1 MAELT
6 SFGYSAGDSLLH
18 RIDTRFKIISIILL
32 SLVNLNVNFGGL
44 GLLTVILLGVIIYAR
59 LPLVSGFKELRYFL
73 ILLILIF
80 ITRVFST
87 DGIEVVNLK
96 YFTISRQGITN
107 GIRVCWRL
115 ALIVILGF
123 AFISTT
129 PPSAIKAAVQWF
141 LKPVPFIPEKKVAV
155 MMGLILRF
163 IPVILDQARE
173 TAEAQKAR
181 AVENR
186 KNPVY
191 PVILDQAR
199 ETAEA
204 QKARAVENR
213 KNPVYRLTKFGF
225 PLIRRTF
232 ERADDLV
239 VAMEARAFSE
249 HRTDPE
255 LNADQRDWICL
266 LVVGCFCVWLILW

>member
-6 SFGYSAGDSLLH
+6 SFGFSAGDSLLH
-18 RIDTRFKIISIILL
+18 RMDARFKIISIVFL
-32 SLVNLNVNFGGL
+32 SLVSLSVNFKGL
-44 GLLTVILLGVIIYAR
+44 GLLTVIVLGVMVYAR
-59 LPLVSGFKELRYFL
+59 LPVIAGFKELRYFL
-73 ILLILIF
+73 ILLFLVF
-80 ITRVFST
+80 ATRVLAT
-87 DGIEVVNLK
+87 DGTPIINLE
-96 YFTISRQGITN
+96 YFTISMQGVTG

-115 ALIVILGF
+115 ALIVMLGF

-163 IPVILDQARE
+163 V
-173 TAEAQKAR
+173 
-181 AVENR
+181 
-186 KNPVY
+186 

-225 PLIRRTF
+225 PLMRRTF

-239 VAMEARAFSE
+239 IAMEARAFTE

-255 LNADQRDWICL
+255 LTVDKSDWIVLIIVCGL
-266 LVVGCFCVWLILW
+266 CVSLILW

>member
-6 SFGYSAGDSLLH
+6 SFSYIAGDSLLH
-18 RIDTRFKIISIILL
+18 RLDARFKIISIIFL
-32 SLVNLNVNFGGL
+32 SLVSLNVYFRGL
-44 GLLTVILLGVIIYAR
+44 GLLTIILLGVIFYAR
-59 LPLVSGFKELRYFL
+59 LPLASGFKELRYFL
-73 ILLILIF
+73 ILLLLIF
-80 ITRVFST
+80 VTRLLST
-87 DGIEVVNLK
+87 DGTPVINLK
-96 YFTISRQGITN
+96 YFTISMQGITN
-107 GIRVCWRL
+107 GILVCWRL
-115 ALIVILGF
+115 ALVVILGF

-129 PPSAIKAAVQWF
+129 PSSAIKAAVQWF

-163 IPVILDQARE
+163 V
-173 TAEAQKAR
+173 
-181 AVENR
+181 
-186 KNPVY
+186 

-225 PLIRRTF
+225 PLIRRIF

-239 VAMEARAFSE
+239 VAMEARCFTE
-249 HRTDPE
+249 NRTDPE
-255 LNADQRDWICL
+255 LVAQKRDWVALMIVCCL
-266 LVVGCFCVWLILW
+266 CVALTFI

>member
-6 SFGYSAGDSLLH
+6 SFSYIAGHSLLH
-18 RIDTRFKIISIILL
+18 RIDARFKIISIIFL
-32 SLVNLNVNFGGL
+32 SLVSLNLNFRGL
-44 GLLTVILLGVIIYAR
+44 GLLTVILLGVIFYAR
-59 LPLVSGFKELRYFL
+59 LPLASGVKELRYFL
-73 ILLILIF
+73 ILLLLIF
-80 ITRVFST
+80 VTRVLST
-87 DGIEVVNLK
+87 DGTPVINLK
-96 YFTISRQGITN
+96 YFTISMQGITN
-107 GIRVCWRL
+107 GVLVCWRL

-123 AFISTT
+123 AFISAT
-129 PPSAIKAAVQWF
+129 PPSAIKAAVQWL

-163 IPVILDQARE
+163 V
-173 TAEAQKAR
+173 
-181 AVENR
+181 
-186 KNPVY
+186 

-239 VAMEARAFSE
+239 LAMEARAFTE

-255 LNADQRDWICL
+255 LTADKRDWVA
-266 LVVGCFCVWLILW
+266 LVVVCCLCVSLTIL

>member
-1 MAELT
+1 
-6 SFGYSAGDSLLH
+6 
-18 RIDTRFKIISIILL
+18 
-32 SLVNLNVNFGGL
+32 LNVYFRGL
-44 GLLTVILLGVIIYAR
+44 GLLTIILLSVILYAR
-59 LPLVSGFKELRYFL
+59 LPLASGFKELRYFF
-73 ILLILIF
+73 ILLLLIF
-80 ITRVFST
+80 VTRLLST
-87 DGIEVVNLK
+87 DGTPVINLK
-96 YFTISRQGITN
+96 YFTISMQGITN
-107 GIRVCWRL
+107 GILVCWRL

-129 PPSAIKAAVQWF
+129 RPSAIKAAVQWF
-141 LKPVPFIPEKKVAV
+141 LKPVPFIPETKVAV

-163 IPVILDQARE
+163 V
-173 TAEAQKAR
+173 
-181 AVENR
+181 
-186 KNPVY
+186 

-225 PLIRRTF
+225 PLIRRIF

-239 VAMEARAFSE
+239 AAMEARAYTE

-255 LNADQRDWICL
+255 LTADKKDWVALMVVCCL
-266 LVVGCFCVWLILW
+266 CVSLAII

>member
-6 SFGYSAGDSLLH
+6 CFGYSAGDSLLH
-18 RIDTRFKIISIILL
+18 RIDARFKIISIIFL
-32 SLVNLNVNFGGL
+32 SLVNLNVYFRGL
-44 GLLTVILLGVIIYAR
+44 GLLTIILLSVILYAR
-59 LPLVSGFKELRYFL
+59 LPLASGFRELRYFF
-73 ILLILIF
+73 ILLLLIF
-80 ITRVFST
+80 VTRLLST
-87 DGIEVVNLK
+87 DGTPVINLK
-96 YFTISRQGITN
+96 YFTISMQGITN
-107 GIRVCWRL
+107 GILVCWRL

-129 PPSAIKAAVQWF
+129 RPSAIKAAVQWF
-141 LKPVPFIPEKKVAV
+141 LKPVPFIPETKVAV

-163 IPVILDQARE
+163 V
-173 TAEAQKAR
+173 
-181 AVENR
+181 
-186 KNPVY
+186 

-225 PLIRRTF
+225 PLIRRIF

-239 VAMEARAFSE
+239 AAMEARAYTE

-255 LNADQRDWICL
+255 LTADKKDWVALMVVCCL
-266 LVVGCFCVWLILW
+266 CVSLTII

>member
-6 SFGYSAGDSLLH
+6 SCSYIAGNSLLH
-18 RIDTRFKIISIILL
+18 RLDARFKIISIIFL
-32 SLVNLNVNFGGL
+32 SLVSLNLNFRGL
-44 GLLTVILLGVIIYAR
+44 GLLTVILLGVIFYAR
-59 LPLVSGFKELRYFL
+59 LPLASGVKELRYFL
-73 ILLILIF
+73 ILLLLIF
-80 ITRVFST
+80 VTRVLST
-87 DGIEVVNLK
+87 DGTPVINPK
-96 YFTISRQGITN
+96 YFTISMQGITN
-107 GIRVCWRL
+107 GVLVCWRL

-123 AFISTT
+123 AFISAT
-129 PPSAIKAAVQWF
+129 PPSAIKAAVQWL

-163 IPVILDQARE
+163 V
-173 TAEAQKAR
+173 
-181 AVENR
+181 
-186 KNPVY
+186 

-239 VAMEARAFSE
+239 LAMEARAFTE

-255 LNADQRDWICL
+255 LTADKRDWVA
-266 LVVGCFCVWLILW
+266 LVVVCCLCVSLTIL

>member
-6 SFGYSAGDSLLH
+6 SFSYIAGDSILH
-18 RIDTRFKIISIILL
+18 RTDARFKILFIILL
-32 SLVNLNVNFGGL
+32 SLVSLNEYFRGL
-44 GLLTVILLGVIIYAR
+44 GLLTIILLGVIFYAR
-59 LPLVSGFKELRYFL
+59 LPLASGFKELRYFL
-73 ILLILIF
+73 ILLLLIF
-80 ITRVFST
+80 VTRLLST
-87 DGIEVVNLK
+87 DGTPVINLK
-96 YFTISRQGITN
+96 YFTISMQGITN
-107 GIRVCWRL
+107 GILVCWRL

-129 PPSAIKAAVQWF
+129 PPSTIKAAVQWF

-163 IPVILDQARE
+163 VPVILDQARE
-173 TAEAQKAR
+173 
-181 AVENR
+181 
-186 KNPVY
+186 
-191 PVILDQAR
+191 I
-199 ETAEA
+199 AEA

-225 PLIRRTF
+225 PLIRRIF

-239 VAMEARAFSE
+239 VAMEARAFTE

-255 LNADQRDWICL
+255 LTADKKDWIALMVVCCL
-266 LVVGCFCVWLILW
+266 WVSLAIL

>member
-6 SFGYSAGDSLLH
+6 SFSYIAGDSLLH
-18 RIDTRFKIISIILL
+18 RLDARFKIISIIFL
-32 SLVNLNVNFGGL
+32 SLVSLNVYFRGL
-44 GLLTVILLGVIIYAR
+44 GLLTIILLGVIFYAR
-59 LPLVSGFKELRYFL
+59 LPLASGFKELRYFL
-73 ILLILIF
+73 ILLLLIF
-80 ITRVFST
+80 VTRLLST
-87 DGIEVVNLK
+87 DGTPVINLK
-96 YFTISRQGITN
+96 YFTISMQGITN
-107 GIRVCWRL
+107 GILVCWRL

-129 PPSAIKAAVQWF
+129 PPSAIKAAAQWF

-163 IPVILDQARE
+163 V
-173 TAEAQKAR
+173 
-181 AVENR
+181 
-186 KNPVY
+186 

-225 PLIRRTF
+225 PLIRRIF

-239 VAMEARAFSE
+239 VAMEARCFTE
-249 HRTDPE
+249 NRTDPE
-255 LNADQRDWICL
+255 LVAQKRDWVALMIVCCL
-266 LVVGCFCVWLILW
+266 CVALTWV

>member
-6 SFGYSAGDSLLH
+6 SFSYIAGDSILH
-18 RIDTRFKIISIILL
+18 RIDARFKILFIILL
-32 SLVNLNVNFGGL
+32 SLVSLNEYFRGL
-44 GLLTVILLGVIIYAR
+44 GLLTIILLGVIFYAR
-59 LPLVSGFKELRYFL
+59 LPLASGFKELRYFL
-73 ILLILIF
+73 ILLLLIF
-80 ITRVFST
+80 VTRLLST
-87 DGIEVVNLK
+87 DGTPVINLK
-96 YFTISRQGITN
+96 YFTISMQGITN
-107 GIRVCWRL
+107 GILVCWRL
-115 ALIVILGF
+115 ALIVILGL

-163 IPVILDQARE
+163 V
-173 TAEAQKAR
+173 
-181 AVENR
+181 
-186 KNPVY
+186 

-213 KNPVYRLTKFGF
+213 KNPVYRLTKFSF

-239 VAMEARAFSE
+239 AAMEARAFTE

-255 LNADQRDWICL
+255 LTADKRDWVALMVVCCL
-266 LVVGCFCVWLILW
+266 GVSLIII

>member
-6 SFGYSAGDSLLH
+6 SFSYIAGDSLLH
-18 RIDTRFKIISIILL
+18 RLDARFKIISIIFL
-32 SLVNLNVNFGGL
+32 SLVSLNVYFRGL
-44 GLLTVILLGVIIYAR
+44 GLLTIILLGVIFYAR
-59 LPLVSGFKELRYFL
+59 LPLASGFKELRYFL
-73 ILLILIF
+73 ILLLLIF
-80 ITRVFST
+80 VTRLLST
-87 DGIEVVNLK
+87 DGTPVINLK
-96 YFTISRQGITN
+96 YFTISMQGITN
-107 GIRVCWRL
+107 GILVCWRL

-129 PPSAIKAAVQWF
+129 PPSAIKAAAQWF

-163 IPVILDQARE
+163 V
-173 TAEAQKAR
+173 
-181 AVENR
+181 
-186 KNPVY
+186 

-225 PLIRRTF
+225 PLIRRIF

-239 VAMEARAFSE
+239 VAMEARCFTE
-249 HRTDPE
+249 NRTDPE
-255 LNADQRDWICL
+255 LVAQKRDWVALMIVCCL
-266 LVVGCFCVWLILW
+266 CVALTFI

>member
-18 RIDTRFKIISIILL
+18 RMDARFKIISIIFL
-32 SLVNLNVNFGGL
+32 SLVSLNVYFRGIGL
-44 GLLTVILLGVIIYAR
+44 MTTILLGVIFYAR
-59 LPLVSGFKELRYFL
+59 LPLAAAFKELRYFL
-73 ILLILIF
+73 IMLLLIF
-80 ITRVFST
+80 VTRVLST
-87 DGIEVVNLK
+87 AGTPVINLQ
-96 YFTISRQGITN
+96 YFTISMQGIYN
-107 GIRVCWRL
+107 GILVCWRL
-115 ALIVILGF
+115 AVIVILGF

-163 IPVILDQARE
+163 V
-173 TAEAQKAR
+173 
-181 AVENR
+181 
-186 KNPVY
+186 

-239 VAMEARAFSE
+239 AAMEARAFTE
-249 HRTDPE
+249 DRTDPE
-255 LNADQRDWICL
+255 LTADKRDWVTL
-266 LVVGCFCVWLILW
+266 LVVCCLCVSLTIM

>member
-6 SFGYSAGDSLLH
+6 SFSYIAGDSQLH
-18 RIDTRFKIISIILL
+18 RLDARFKIISIIFL
-32 SLVNLNVNFGGL
+32 SLVSLNVYFRGL
-44 GLLTVILLGVIIYAR
+44 GLLTIILLGVIFYAR
-59 LPLVSGFKELRYFL
+59 LPLASGFKELRYFL
-73 ILLILIF
+73 ILLLLIF
-80 ITRVFST
+80 VTRLLST
-87 DGIEVVNLK
+87 DGTPVINLK
-96 YFTISRQGITN
+96 YFTISMQGITN
-107 GIRVCWRL
+107 GILVCWRL

-129 PPSAIKAAVQWF
+129 PPSAIKAAAQWF

-163 IPVILDQARE
+163 V
-173 TAEAQKAR
+173 
-181 AVENR
+181 
-186 KNPVY
+186 

-225 PLIRRTF
+225 PLIRRIF

-239 VAMEARAFSE
+239 AAMEARAFTE

-255 LNADQRDWICL
+255 LTADKRDWVTLMVVCCL
-266 LVVGCFCVWLILW
+266 CVALTFM

>member
-6 SFGYSAGDSLLH
+6 SFSYIAGDSILH
-18 RIDTRFKIISIILL
+18 RTDARFKIIFIIFL
-32 SLVNLNVNFGGL
+32 SLVSLNEYFRGL
-44 GLLTVILLGVIIYAR
+44 GLLTIILLGVIFYAR
-59 LPLVSGFKELRYFL
+59 LPLASGFKELRYFL
-73 ILLILIF
+73 ILLLLIF
-80 ITRVFST
+80 ATRLLAT
-87 DGIEVVNLK
+87 DGTPVINLK
-96 YFTISRQGITN
+96 YFTISIQGITD
-107 GIRVCWRL
+107 GILVCWRL

-141 LKPVPFIPEKKVAV
+141 LRPVPFVPATKVAV

-163 IPVILDQARE
+163 VPVILDQARE

-186 KNPVY
+186 KNP
-191 PVILDQAR
+191 L
-199 ETAEA
+199 
-204 QKARAVENR
+204 
-213 KNPVYRLTKFGF
+213 YRLTKFGF
-225 PLIRRTF
+225 PLIRRIF

-239 VAMEARAFSE
+239 AAMEARAFTE

-255 LNADQRDWICL
+255 LIADKRDWVALMVVCCL
-266 LVVGCFCVWLILW
+266 CVSLAII